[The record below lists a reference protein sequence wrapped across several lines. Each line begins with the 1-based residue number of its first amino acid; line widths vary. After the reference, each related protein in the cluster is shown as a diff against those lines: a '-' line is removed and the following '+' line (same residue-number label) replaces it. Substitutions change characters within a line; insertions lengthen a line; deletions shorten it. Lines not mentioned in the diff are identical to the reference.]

1 MASTNPFAPENLEG
15 PVLGQSVA
23 SASANPFSPENLSD
37 APVATASRSAI
48 GEIAAGVRRFG
59 PSLKQTIAATS
70 AGAQEAAGKPV
81 DATTQAA
88 LDQSKA
94 DLAANAP
101 EPADQHNWLVR
112 AVAGAPQAI
121 ASFLPMAGAQAG
133 GELAG
138 PLGGA
143 AAVGAQQYA
152 QRYHE
157 ALEEANAPDANVKL
171 TPDQATAYAQ
181 KEAELSGAL
190 GAGFGLLPVG
200 GPIGRGI
207 AKAVGLGAAKTAAEV
222 GTEAV
227 AKKAFLPTLATK
239 ALEGQA
245 GLSAYS
251 AAQAVGSN
259 VNKQE
264 AGLPSTSAGDAA
276 LEGLQGSLEGGLAF
290 APFWALH
297 ARGDVK
303 RTAFA
308 QDGLDNVQT
317 AQPKRLAAANQVYAA
332 MAKADKPAAD
342 VWRKNAAVAIVGGK
356 PVGLT
361 PDWFTGE
368 PDYLKPPEPKG
379 VGEIDTGAQSPAA
392 ATPAP
397 AVESPPAAW
406 QPPAS
411 VSEAAPPYSVE
422 QTPDGFGVVSPDGS
436 IRAVVESAERA
447 QRIADKFNA
456 EAPPPTPQAESSAI
470 EGQSTRLPDEGEAAA
485 VTPENA
491 AKAAQLDQTAA
502 AAGTQDMPFSQVAKA
517 AALDGTT
524 DAVRAKTVPPAPEPE
539 IPPEVTEAQDSADDI
554 AKRNRKEA
562 IKASDDALKFDK
574 DNPPDGGFIAK
585 VPDNVDTLQGMADET
600 QTHADALR
608 QSDAPRTALLDAE
621 VANFKKRQDALRATL
636 PEGDENAKTRNIDE
650 LSKGEQALPRGGGE
664 AGGDA
669 EAAIRERGNSAV
681 AEGAQTI
688 GGAGATARD
697 NAARESARQ
706 PSPVE
711 AKERPDLLGNND
723 RNGLSLRAQGSDGEE
738 AGASTS
744 PVGARSPQGRERPEQ
759 QPGQPPVDESV
770 GARQGAQ
777 SPAKAGVVAE
787 NAGSGSTQT
796 GPVVAQVPGVRDLQ
810 PNGPPVRG
818 AGAVQDLQHAKNQDD
833 ATKLLKG
840 APNAISEQVPG
851 QGALGQEPEGGAG
864 VRGRNAEL
872 PSIAGKGQV
881 ETQGTEEAGNSNA
894 VAATAILTPRKL
906 FGSAANHEA
915 VAEQGFAALDAD
927 TQHAVIADVRNAL
940 SDPDT
945 LKAAIAA
952 APDEAKAVAGDP
964 TKIADSLTVSRT
976 GPTPVAKAAFID
988 KLAEA
993 AKPADKVE
1001 TKPAQE
1007 ETKSAETKTPVAEAP
1022 APKAETPPPD
1032 PLGWEAATAANRK
1045 AIAVKAGIGD
1055 ALAEKVA
1062 AKGWGELPGQT
1073 RDILTRGGAEVA
1085 AKPAAAQVERPKA
1098 YPQWAHTLDLRDGDT
1113 VTLSKRIDYAGEG
1126 EPYRIDIDAGKGG
1139 ELWVQDMS
1147 TGGRTSLRP
1156 SQVAQ
1161 AIKDGTMTVDRAHRA
1176 DTLGWDGATKAR
1188 RESLMAK
1195 AGFALKDGS
1204 VSAVGKKI
1212 AAQQKWADMTAG
1224 TRDAIKTAN
1233 PAAIPKRPP
1242 EQQHLGQQNN
1252 VQLKRLF
1259 HQSGVDI
1266 AEQSDISGE
1275 RGAGARR
1282 GGQMPGTFRNNG
1294 MKLDD
1299 WGEKLVQ
1306 QGWLEPESQSERG
1319 NENIRASMQDVR
1331 EFMRR
1336 VFDGEPVW
1344 KLDQMDERAKW
1355 AEEQGDRLHG
1365 LLRPEEL
1372 LDLADES
1379 HSAAENAME
1388 FDAAKVLEASGIHEA
1403 DLDSIVEA
1411 ASIKGGDDAK
1421 AYEQAIHDEIEK
1433 VRQRDAESGK
1443 GAPVKEKRPSLE
1455 LASETNEQVLAREK
1469 ATADAE
1475 AKTKA
1480 DKATAD
1486 SKERD
1491 ERVKAEVKQRSEAA
1505 AGTFELGQKAED
1517 NLSGQRDL
1525 LTGAKPE
1532 AKDQTK
1538 PAPANTEDAG
1548 AELAYN
1554 RRNRIRGGITWSDI
1568 ADKNPTLQVKETNKQ
1583 NVYPKPDYEALVKEV
1598 QHPTIAHI
1606 VKQIYDAI
1614 AAKPQTRAAPTAED
1628 MQRYIAG
1635 VHRVMDGV
1643 MKWARDADQ
1652 TKAFL
1657 GGIGERAGKLLGA
1670 SRGEPTSVTSM
1681 IDRGGRPLV
1690 DAIYP
1695 DGWKAH
1701 ADEIRAIGGNKFFRA
1716 LQPGTD
1722 EVIRGMKAVE
1732 EGWPASQEAW
1742 QKRFFLDEKDGKFH
1756 VMMKAAKWRHA
1767 AGDPPDGFAS
1777 KEAAEDFA
1785 RSLTKRENKPT
1796 ISDKGISV
1804 ESAKREG
1811 PERRMEDEDVSS
1823 DKLKET
1829 FGFKGVNFG
1838 NWMKGEGNTAERQ
1851 LHLNHAY
1858 DSMHDL
1864 AELLNVPPKAVS
1876 LDGML
1881 GVAIGAQGS
1890 GHYAAHFVP
1899 GLNEINL
1906 TRTSGAGSL
1915 AHEWAHALD
1924 HYFATQAGLATR
1936 SEPFLTEHVGPG
1948 RTLSGVRPEIAN
1960 AFRAIVQAMNRR
1972 HETPE
1977 QVDARMIASK
1987 AATDKRVTGWLSS
2000 IKRDFVAAKVDP
2012 EKFDAIAADIKNL
2025 KLGDGKVAAGKLS
2038 LDPKVEELR
2047 QLYKDATGKAYSL
2060 DDIKGLQANVDH
2072 AAYMASEEAAERSR
2086 VPQETGTQYAKDAA
2100 ELDAGKGGKQYW
2112 STNLEKFARAFD
2124 AYISDKLE
2132 AAARKNTYLSH
2143 AGRDNETVPRGAER
2157 VAIDKAFDTLV
2168 GEIKTKETDK
2178 GTALYDK
2185 GGDLSFDAAGMH
2197 AKDVQ
2202 RVYDQ
2207 LTARFKGRPEA
2218 VIAPVKDWPFSADS
2232 ARIEQAITVGGK
2244 VRGAYWKGKVY
2255 LDPEAIATK
2264 DAALFV
2270 VKHELAHSGLAAI
2283 LKPASLKTLMERI
2296 YDTNDKVKALADVKM
2311 KKLGYDKALA
2321 AEEAIADMAGRG
2333 EWRAVKGWPALF
2345 AQVRQ
2350 ALRNLGFKFAFT
2362 DADVAALISKAQKAV
2377 EEGKAATPE
2386 TNPPFGGLKQSLGKS
2401 KVVDATGE
2409 PLAVRGTG
2417 TDMHFAAEGKGEP
2430 SYLAI
2435 KNPKRV
2441 PDQDRANNGD
2451 WTAAIARAKAEG
2463 RDGLVYR
2470 KADGKDAY
2478 VAFREDQVRAVPE
2491 NKAEPAVLPKFS
2503 IQTPDGEKKEVGAD
2517 DLMPAVAGG
2526 ASEARFDKD
2535 GNLAVPVPDLRIDP
2549 KKLPDWLKVMPQS
2562 VIDATVKAGGAYA
2575 FDKPIKERLREQRHE
2590 IGLRVLQGAF
2600 DQYASILKKL
2610 GEIPYKLARLAGGYD
2625 AGVEAMLHYGQIYLN
2640 SAGVIAIKPGTKG
2653 VIEML
2658 TPLRGETERFLYWVA
2673 GHRADRLSA
2682 EDRER
2687 NFGTTDINAL
2697 KTLNGKVHPN
2707 DNFADGRDGSLRKA
2721 VYASVLKDWTATNKA
2736 MLDIGVKSGEL
2747 SRELADRLSEQI
2759 YVSFFRDT
2767 ENGDA
2772 AVRQGNVSGLVNQYF
2787 SKKLTG
2793 GEDRLHDLLA
2803 NSLNN
2808 YSHIVQ
2814 SALKNN
2820 AGRVALQAAVDG
2832 GYAHRVVDLKADRR
2846 EAGYVPREMMKN
2858 EVFVLEDGKPVHYVV
2873 DDPLLFESVASMQT
2887 TPYKVPEYLAWFKRA
2902 LTTGTVL
2909 SPVFRVRHTI
2919 REQIASLILG
2929 HGSYD
2934 PIRNWIDGFNYSSR
2948 DNPLYG
2954 QMLAG
2959 GSFFRMGYG
2968 KGEDRAAYMKEMLA
2982 RGVDQASI
2990 IDTPAKAKAAL
3001 QAAWEWWKEVGER
3014 SDSITRANRY
3024 RQTYAE
3030 VVEKAAGRKLGE
3042 DEMKKYVADNPDVGD
3057 IAHRDASFA
3066 GRATLD
3072 YGLHG
3077 TSPMLNM
3084 IAATVPFMRARLNG
3098 LFVIGKAAHAD
3109 PARFAKVV
3117 GGITLAT
3124 MALSLYNRNDKE
3136 IQSLED
3142 FDTDSNWVFRIGNKI
3157 FRVPKPF
3164 ELGALA
3170 TIVDRAVRVALDGF
3184 KPTDREHFVARLIPI
3199 IGSQLNMNPMANP
3212 AEGIPLQLWGNKD
3225 WFTGRAIETQREQ
3238 NIAPTERIGPRTTQA
3253 AIGISKG
3260 LNVFVP
3266 KALEKDALSPE
3277 QIDFA
3282 INQLF
3287 GWVGIHAM
3295 LTADLAI
3302 RPMVKAPDRPTW
3314 KVDNY
3319 PIVGDFFH
3327 ELPSNQSKYTEQFY
3341 DHLEQV
3347 QQAFGAMRQFQQEGQ
3362 AQAAVEYMKE
3372 HKDRIGLH
3380 GLYEQM
3386 SRQIGVLSAQE
3397 RRINFSKT
3405 IDADSK
3411 RVQLD
3416 RLAQQKI
3423 NLARVAESARD
3434 ARLNR

>member
-1 MASTNPFAPENLEG
+1 MGAFDDLIPASQGAVAASGPFDDLVPPKPTGIGYIAHQFAGGVKSDIPTLVGKAAQYLSSPGNTLYEAGTAARQYGEQQAP
-15 PVLGQSVA
+15 A
-23 SASANPFSPENLSD
+23 Y
-37 APVATASRSAI
+37 APDEDHNV
-48 GEIAAGVRRFG
+48 V
-59 PSLKQTIAATS
+59 
-70 AGAQEAAGKPV
+70 
-81 DATTQAA
+81 TQA
-88 LDQSKA
+88 
-94 DLAANAP
+94 
-101 EPADQHNWLVR
+101 
-112 AVAGAPQAI
+112 
-121 ASFLPMAGAQAG
+121 
-133 GELAG
+133 
-138 PLGGA
+138 LGGA
-143 AAVGAQQYA
+143 A
-152 QRYHE
+152 R
-157 ALEEANAPDANVKL
+157 LAP
-171 TPDQATAYAQ
+171 
-181 KEAELSGAL
+181 SM
-190 GAGFGLLPVG
+190 LPL
-200 GPIGRGI
+200 I
-207 AKAVGLGAAKTAAEV
+207 AAGAAVPEAAPAWI
-222 GTEAV
+222 GPAIGAIGAV
-227 AKKAFLPTLATK
+227 PF
-239 ALEGQA
+239 
-245 GLSAYS
+245 
-251 AAQAVGSN
+251 AA
-259 VNKQE
+259 
-264 AGLPSTSAGDAA
+264 SAGQETLEKARQVQGVSEDDA
-276 LEGLQGSLEGGLAF
+276 
-290 APFWALH
+290 
-297 ARGDVK
+297 
-303 RTAFA
+303 
-308 QDGLDNVQT
+308 
-317 AQPKRLAAANQVYAA
+317 LAAARENALAQGAIMTAGGSILGKIAGGASGPIAKGIASMTGKEAAPAAKALGEFSAPKILKPLAASIPEAAATNVALFGGQAAATAAIEKAHGISDQSPWDAAVEQLPTALALAPLMAPLSAIGFARNA
-332 MAKADKPAAD
+332 MARGRIAKSLADTTMPDADRGKAVEQVFGRLKDADPTAAD
-342 VWRKNAAVAIVGGK
+342 QWAQNAATAISQKK
-356 PVGLT
+356 PIGLT
-361 PDWFTGE
+361 PDWLTAT
-368 PDYLKPPEPKG
+368 PDSLKPPEPTG
-379 VGEIDTGAQSPAA
+379 VETGTEEAPPAATAEQAPAALEPPPAAPTAEQPAQAPEPPPQPPEATAPPEAPAVPETAVDPVNEAKAQNLEQAAVDAGVPDGINTTIAAA
-392 ATPAP
+392 ATRM
-397 AVESPPAAW
+397 
-406 QPPAS
+406 
-411 VSEAAPPYSVE
+411 
-422 QTPDGFGVVSPDGS
+422 G
-436 IRAVVESAERA
+436 
-447 QRIADKFNA
+447 
-456 EAPPPTPQAESSAI
+456 
-470 EGQSTRLPDEGEAAA
+470 LPDELAAR
-485 VTPENA
+485 N
-491 AKAAQLDQTAA
+491 
-502 AAGTQDMPFSQVAKA
+502 
-517 AALDGTT
+517 
-524 DAVRAKTVPPAPEPE
+524 APEPE
-539 IPPEVTEAQDSADDI
+539 TPPAVTEAQDSADDI

-562 IKASDDALKFDK
+562 IKASDDALRFDK

-585 VPDNVDTLQGMADET
+585 VPDNIDTLQEIADET
-600 QTHADALR
+600 KTQADALR

-621 VANFKKRQDALRATL
+621 VANFKKRQDDLRATL
-636 PEGDENAKTRNIDE
+636 PEGDENA
-650 LSKGEQALPRGGGE
+650 LPKSQTGSVLQREPSATGE
-664 AGGDA
+664 AGGEHGRVEQGVEGTAPAQEIEAKKPEETSNSNVVTPVDYQKQA
-669 EAAIRERGNSAV
+669 TDLVAAHPDEETGQKWKHVQEAADFLIDDRSHGDEWMADASKQVYDERGGEQYGGTRDVQDYV
-681 AEGAQTI
+681 AESMRRADALRAAEENQPYGGIIEAKAQATDEAANKAATSTQNELPEPTRDQALAGNYQKGHIDI
-688 GGAGATARD
+688 GGLD
-697 NAARESARQ
+697 ISIEN
-706 PSPVE
+706 P
-711 AKERPDLLGNND
+711 
-723 RNGLSLRAQGSDGEE
+723 QGSTRSDKENVPPKWSNEIKDAHYGYIRGTVGNDGDHID
-738 AGASTS
+738 TF
-744 PVGARSPQGRERPEQ
+744 VK
-759 QPGQPPVDESV
+759 PGTP
-770 GARQGAQ
+770 
-777 SPAKAGVVAE
+777 
-787 NAGSGSTQT
+787 
-796 GPVVAQVPGVRDLQ
+796 
-810 PNGPPVRG
+810 
-818 AGAVQDLQHAKNQDD
+818 DD
-833 ATKLLKG
+833 YA
-840 APNAISEQVPG
+840 
-851 QGALGQEPEGGAG
+851 
-864 VRGRNAEL
+864 
-872 PSIAGKGQV
+872 GQV
-881 ETQGTEEAGNSNA
+881 FVVDQRDKSGKFDEHKAMIGYGSQDEA
-894 VAATAILTPRKL
+894 VAAYKANYPSDFKVGPVTETTMDGFKDWTKNGDTKKP
-906 FGSAANHEA
+906 FG
-915 VAEQGFAALDAD
+915 
-927 TQHAVIADVRNAL
+927 
-940 SDPDT
+940 
-945 LKAAIAA
+945 
-952 APDEAKAVAGDP
+952 
-964 TKIADSLTVSRT
+964 
-976 GPTPVAKAAFID
+976 
-988 KLAEA
+988 
-993 AKPADKVE
+993 E

-1007 ETKSAETKTPVAEAP
+1007 EARPAVAETKAPVAETP
-1022 APKAETPPPD
+1022 VQKAETTTAD
-1032 PLGWEAATAANRK
+1032 PLGWEAATAADRK

-1073 RDILTRGGAEVA
+1073 RDILTRGASEPA
-1085 AKPAAAQVERPKA
+1085 AKPVAEKAERPKV

-1690 DAIYP
+1690 DAIYH
-1695 DGWKAH
+1695 DGWKAR

-1777 KEAAEDFA
+1777 KAAAEDFA
-1785 RSLTKRENKPT
+1785 RSLTKRENRPT

-1804 ESAKREG
+1804 ASAKREG
-1811 PERRMEDEDVSS
+1811 PERRMEGEDVSS

-1881 GVAIGAQGS
+1881 GVAVGAQGS

-1987 AATDKRVTGWLSS
+1987 AATDKRVTGWLAS

-2012 EKFDAIAADIKNL
+2012 EKFDAIADDIKNL
-2025 KLGDGKVAAGKLS
+2025 NLGDGKIAAGKLS

-2047 QLYKDATGKAYSL
+2047 QLYKDATGRTYSL
-2060 DDIKGLQANVDH
+2060 DNIKGLQANVDH

-2132 AAARKNTYLSH
+2132 ATARKNTYLSH

-2157 VAIDKAFDTLV
+2157 AAIDKAFDTLV
-2168 GEIKTKETDK
+2168 GEIKTKETEK
-2178 GTALYDK
+2178 GTALYDR
-2185 GGDLSFDAAGMH
+2185 GGDLSFDATGMH

-2333 EWRAVKGWPALF
+2333 EWRTVKGWPALF
-2345 AQVRQ
+2345 AQIRM
-2350 ALRNLGFKFAFT
+2350 ALRKFWPSMKFS
-2362 DADVAALISKAQKAV
+2362 DDDVAALISRSQRAIENGAQTKVVRSNIAQPNSVRESGDDFFGRWKPPKSTFDAAV
-2377 EEGKAATPE
+2377 NSMVIPALQHDQVVRAVVDALPVDMVNMLAKNGVRPEQLVRDPAVFLAKLPVNARLPVANRLGDALVVTGTRLRTRLDLAEKTGRDLEVLPALRASSIDLDIASRIRSAPLGVDGAGGVYQDVSGRASAASHRAIASILAPPLETEERSAVQARNEGARVGATGVVAGGATEIAGRPLLARELYSAMGTIAGNHGVTPE
-2386 TNPPFGGLKQSLGKS
+2386 SSVMSEAGRAQTRSASPIIRHDETLEKQIPPFGGLNQWFGKS
-2401 KVVDATGE
+2401 KIMDTTGE

-2417 TDMHFAAEGKGEP
+2417 TDMHFAAEGKGGP

-2491 NKAEPAVLPKFS
+2491 AGPKLNVQDEDDAPEAAGRGPGGAPLYSGVERPEMPKRPILGALQKIFAPASRGPIAYLQAGIMRHNFAKLARESEVANEDMKQYAKAFSKMPIAAAVRFIDAYERGGVNGVDPVLRPIAAQMKAFN
-2503 IQTPDGEKKEVGAD
+2503 D
-2517 DLMPAVAGG
+2517 DLAKRVQDLGTGKLQELNDTYLGRIWRNSDAKVASVFGRRQLEGGKGFLKQRTYEYFSDGLAAGLEPITNNPVEMMLLKGQEVRRYIYGQTIFQEMKDAGLAKFVKFGAEAPEGWTKINDKIAQVRQYSEAEKGFIERGSYYAPDEAATLVNNHLSPGLQGNGAYDAFRKAGNMMNSAQLGLSLFHVGFTTIDSMVSRAALGVQQLSRGDFLKGIGSIAQGVNPVQPFLNVYKGDRLLRAYLGKLEDPSLAPIIEALVAGG
-2526 ASEARFDKD
+2526 GRAKLDAFYRNAALGSFKQAIERNDKLGAAKAFLPTVMDKINAPVFEQLVPRQKLGVFFD
-2535 GNLAVPVPDLRIDP
+2535 LA
-2549 KKLPDWLKVMPQS
+2549 KDWLERNPN
-2562 VIDATVKAGGAYA
+2562 ATVEQKREAMGKAWDSVDNRMGQLAYDNVFWHRALKDSLMIGVRSVGWNLGTFRELGGGVY
-2575 FDKPIKERLREQRHE
+2575 DIK
-2590 IGLRVLQGAF
+2590 
-2600 DQYASILKKL
+2600 SILKNKELSTRTAYAIALPFVAAVMGATLGYLYTGKPPDELEDYFFPKTGKMRPDRTQDRISLPTYVKDVYAYGHDITNFLKYGTDPTNTLQNKL
-2610 GEIPYKLARLAGGYD
+2610 HPLL
-2625 AGVEAMLHYGQIYLN
+2625 
-2640 SAGVIAIKPGTKG
+2640 GVISQMISNKDFFGGAIRSPG
-2653 VIEML
+2653 
-2658 TPLRGETERFLYWVA
+2658 
-2673 GHRADRLSA
+2673 D
-2682 EDRER
+2682 
-2687 NFGTTDINAL
+2687 
-2697 KTLNGKVHPN
+2697 
-2707 DNFADGRDGSLRKA
+2707 
-2721 VYASVLKDWTATNKA
+2721 SV
-2736 MLDIGVKSGEL
+2736 
-2747 SRELADRLSEQI
+2747 
-2759 YVSFFRDT
+2759 
-2767 ENGDA
+2767 
-2772 AVRQGNVSGLVNQYF
+2772 VRQ
-2787 SKKLTG
+2787 
-2793 GEDRLHDLLA
+2793 
-2803 NSLNN
+2803 
-2808 YSHIVQ
+2808 
-2814 SALKNN
+2814 
-2820 AGRVALQAAVDG
+2820 LQD
-2832 GYAHRVVDLKADRR
+2832 
-2846 EAGYVPREMMKN
+2846 EA
-2858 EVFVLEDGKPVHYVV
+2858 
-2873 DDPLLFESVASMQT
+2873 
-2887 TPYKVPEYLAWFKRA
+2887 EYLAAQITPFGIRNYEQQAKLDKQEMSIAGYLTNPSMIGVTPAAGYITKSPRQTEAAA
-2902 LTTGTVL
+2902 LGAQKDSLKTKFREFLQNGGNPGDATRRMLAAGLRMPEIHEIMREGL
-2909 SPVFRVRHTI
+2909 SPVRT
-2919 REQIASLILG
+2919 S
-2929 HGSYD
+2929 
-2934 PIRNWIDGFNYSSR
+2934 
-2948 DNPLYG
+2948 
-2954 QMLAG
+2954 
-2959 GSFFRMGYG
+2959 
-2968 KGEDRAAYMKEMLA
+2968 
-2982 RGVDQASI
+2982 
-2990 IDTPAKAKAAL
+2990 
-3001 QAAWEWWKEVGER
+3001 
-3014 SDSITRANRY
+3014 
-3024 RQTYAE
+3024 
-3030 VVEKAAGRKLGE
+3030 KL
-3042 DEMKKYVADNPDVGD
+3042 PP
-3057 IAHRDASFA
+3057 R
-3066 GRATLD
+3066 
-3072 YGLHG
+3072 
-3077 TSPMLNM
+3077 
-3084 IAATVPFMRARLNG
+3084 
-3098 LFVIGKAAHAD
+3098 
-3109 PARFAKVV
+3109 
-3117 GGITLAT
+3117 
-3124 MALSLYNRNDKE
+3124 
-3136 IQSLED
+3136 
-3142 FDTDSNWVFRIGNKI
+3142 
-3157 FRVPKPF
+3157 
-3164 ELGALA
+3164 
-3170 TIVDRAVRVALDGF
+3170 
-3184 KPTDREHFVARLIPI
+3184 RLIPQL
-3199 IGSQLNMNPMANP
+3199 GS
-3212 AEGIPLQLWGNKD
+3212 
-3225 WFTGRAIETQREQ
+3225 
-3238 NIAPTERIGPRTTQA
+3238 
-3253 AIGISKG
+3253 
-3260 LNVFVP
+3260 
-3266 KALEKDALSPE
+3266 
-3277 QIDFA
+3277 
-3282 INQLF
+3282 
-3287 GWVGIHAM
+3287 
-3295 LTADLAI
+3295 
-3302 RPMVKAPDRPTW
+3302 
-3314 KVDNY
+3314 
-3319 PIVGDFFH
+3319 
-3327 ELPSNQSKYTEQFY
+3327 
-3341 DHLEQV
+3341 
-3347 QQAFGAMRQFQQEGQ
+3347 
-3362 AQAAVEYMKE
+3362 
-3372 HKDRIGLH
+3372 
-3380 GLYEQM
+3380 
-3386 SRQIGVLSAQE
+3386 
-3397 RRINFSKT
+3397 
-3405 IDADSK
+3405 
-3411 RVQLD
+3411 
-3416 RLAQQKI
+3416 
-3423 NLARVAESARD
+3423 
-3434 ARLNR
+3434 